1 MFFEKKIFWH
11 LLYPSKE
18 KALAD
23 FPYSPLKK
31 INVDDRDI
39 CLVNIKGNISAIADK
54 CPHQGASLSKGYC
67 NELGQVV
74 CPFHHYAFSLQTGR
88 VQQDSGEAADVFP
101 VKVEEDGVYIGIE
114 KKVFSLF

>member
-11 LLYPSKE
+11 LLYPSME

-23 FPYSPLKK
+23 FPSSPLKK
-31 INVDDRDI
+31 ISVDDRDI
-39 CLVNIKGNISAIADK
+39 CLVNSNGALSAIADK

-67 NELGQVV
+67 NELGHVV
-74 CPFHHYAFSLQTGR
+74 CPWHHYAYSLKTGR
-88 VQQDSGEAADVFP
+88 VQQDSGEVVDVFP
-101 VKVEEDGVYIGIE
+101 IKVNEEGVFIGIE